1 MQTLIIDGSNLLFR
15 AYWIAESRP
24 KFLNSQGEWTGPLFL
39 FLKSLKS
46 LQDKFSPSETYV
58 CWDKKLKYPSTNFR
72 KQLAPETYKQNR
84 DSELANKVHE
94 QHGLIE
100 SWLTDLG
107 IKQMYPWCLE
117 ADDVISWLAREKCAF
132 STIVTVDQDLLQ
144 LVNSNTQF
152 YNPLKKKL
160 ITLENFE
167 EEVGVAVNH
176 IVYYKALLG
185 DKSDNVDGI
194 EGYGTVKSKRLVLEG
209 YDGIKK
215 VLDEDQQ
222 KKFDKNIIMIN
233 LSGSYNKEEGEVE
246 CYQKQYEQLK
256 TLKTDM
262 KKFEKKCYE
271 AEFYS
276 IIKDFDSWKESFS
289 RPQTL
294 INLISQLQ

>member
-84 DSELANKVHE
+84 DSELASKVHE
-94 QHGLIE
+94 QHDLIE
-100 SWLTDLG
+100 NWLKDLG
-107 IKQMYPWCLE
+107 VKQMYPGCLE
-117 ADDVISWLAREKCAF
+117 ADDVISWLCQEKCTS

-144 LVNSNTQF
+144 LVNSNTHF
-152 YNPLKKKL
+152 YNPHKKKL
-160 ITLENFE
+160 VTLENFE
-167 EEVGVAVNH
+167 EEIGVTVNH
-176 IVYYKALLG
+176 LVYYKALLG
-185 DKSDNVDGI
+185 DKSDNIDGI

-209 YDGIKK
+209 YEGIKK

-222 KKFDKNIIMIN
+222 RKFDKNVFMID
-233 LSGSYNKEEGEVE
+233 LLGSYNKEEGETD
-246 CYQKQYEQLK
+246 CYQKQYEELK
-256 TLKTDM
+256 TLKTNI
-262 KKFEKKCYE
+262 KEFERKCYE

-276 IIKDFDSWKESFS
+276 IIKSIDSWKESFGRS
-289 RPQTL
+289 QTL
-294 INLISQLQ
+294 IDLISQLQ